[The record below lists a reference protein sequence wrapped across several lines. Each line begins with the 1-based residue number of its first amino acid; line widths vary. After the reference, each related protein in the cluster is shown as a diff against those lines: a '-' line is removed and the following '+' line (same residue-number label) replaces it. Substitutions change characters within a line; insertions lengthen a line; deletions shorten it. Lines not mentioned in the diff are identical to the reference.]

1 MILLLEGLSFSEM
14 LLQGVLSVGFN
25 LMSITTG
32 DVTVIDL
39 IITSNQYGE
48 IW

>member
-1 MILLLEGLSFSEM
+1 MILLLEGLSFKEM
-14 LLQGVLSVGFN
+14 LLKGVSSVGF
-25 LMSITTG
+25 MKMVITTG

-39 IITSNQYGE
+39 IITSYQYGE